1 MKSAAIVAAGIA
13 ALGLLAA
20 LCLPHHVPPST
31 ALGPATP
38 ANFHARVEYGMLIL
52 RGSLPSETSKTAI
65 LQRAQELYGATPGHV
80 VDELAV
86 DPRIGPVAWADNV
99 SQVLPILGHMTERGS
114 IIIDGHTIVVSG
126 KVDGNR
132 AKATVL
138 RDIAPLTQTGLELE
152 DRILAGSS
160 TAGRPTKASSPTTP
174 SQKAPA
180 LKTPVQVA
188 SPSPNVPVTT
198 GPSQKVLS
206 LRTPSQAVVEASKT
220 PSLAASSPKTHPLV
234 ATLTPKAAS
243 SLAAL
248 SVTEVSPASLQKRLN
263 EILARSSIE
272 FESNSTTMTPT
283 SLATLDQLITELRRS
298 PRTAVEIGGHT
309 DKYGEPQYNLQL
321 SQRRADAVRRYFA
334 KHGLP
339 KQFTA
344 IGYGASRPLSV
355 AENRAG
361 LQRNRRIEL
370 QVKGQTDL

>member
-1 MKSAAIVAAGIA
+1 MKSAVILAAGIA

-20 LCLPHHVPPST
+20 LCLPRHVPPST
-31 ALGPATP
+31 ALGPAAP

-65 LQRAQELYGATPGHV
+65 LQRAQELYGTTPGHV

-86 DPRIGPVAWADNV
+86 DPRVGPVAWADNV
-99 SQVLPILGHMTERGS
+99 SQVLPVLGHMTERGS

-126 KVDGNR
+126 KVDSNR

-138 RDIAPLTQTGLELE
+138 QVLAPLTQTGLELE

-174 SQKAPA
+174 SQKAPS
-180 LKTPVQVA
+180 LKTPVLVA
-188 SPSPNVPVTT
+188 SPSPSVPSTT
-198 GPSQKVLS
+198 GPSQKALS
-206 LRTPSQAVVEASKT
+206 LKTPSQSAVEASKA
-220 PSLAASSPKTHPLV
+220 PSPAAPSPKTHSLV
-234 ATLTPKAAS
+234 AALAPKAPF
-243 SLAAL
+243 LPAAP
-248 SVTEVSPASLQKRLN
+248 SVTEVSPAMLQKRLS

-272 FESNSTTMTPT
+272 FESNSTTMTPP
-283 SLATLDQLITELRRS
+283 SLATLDQLMAELRRS
-298 PRTAVEIGGHT
+298 PHTAVEIGGHT
-309 DKYGEPQYNLQL
+309 DKYGEPEYNLQL

-344 IGYGASRPLSV
+344 VGYGASRPLSV

-370 QVKGQTDL
+370 RVKGQPEL

>member
-1 MKSAAIVAAGIA
+1 MKSAAILVAGIA

-20 LCLPHHVPPST
+20 LCLPHHVPSST
-31 ALGPATP
+31 PLGPAAP
-38 ANFHARVEYGMLIL
+38 ANFHARVEHGILIL

-86 DPRIGPVAWADNV
+86 DPRVGTVAWADNV
-99 SQVLPILGHMTERGS
+99 SQVLPVLGHMAERSS

-126 KVDGNR
+126 HVGDNR
-132 AKATVL
+132 AKAAMLQV
-138 RDIAPLTQTGLELE
+138 IAPLTQTGLELE

-160 TAGRPTKASSPTTP
+160 TAGRSTKSGSQTTP
-174 SQKAPA
+174 SQKAPS
-180 LKTPVQVA
+180 LKTPVQLA
-188 SPSPNVPVTT
+188 SPAPTVPSPA

-206 LRTPSQAVVEASKT
+206 QRVSSQAAVESSKT
-220 PSLAASSPKTHPLV
+220 LSPAAPSPKTHPLV
-234 ATLTPKAAS
+234 ATLTPKAP
-243 SLAAL
+243 SLPTAPSA
-248 SVTEVSPASLQKRLN
+248 TDVSPAVLQKKLN

-283 SLATLDQLITELRRS
+283 SLATLDQLIAELRRA
-298 PRTAVEIGGHT
+298 PRTDIEIGGHT
-309 DKYGEPQYNLQL
+309 DKYGEPDYNLQL

-334 KHGLP
+334 KQGLP

-344 IGYGASRPLSV
+344 VGYGASRPLSV

-370 QVKGQTDL
+370 RVKGQPAL

>member
-1 MKSAAIVAAGIA
+1 MKSAAIVAAGIV

-20 LCLPHHVPPST
+20 LCLPRHIPPTT
-31 ALGPATP
+31 ALGPAAP

-52 RGSLPSETSKTAI
+52 RGALPSEASKAAI
-65 LQRAQELYGATPGHV
+65 LQRAQELYGATPGNV

-86 DPRIGPVAWADNV
+86 DSRMGPVAWADSV
-99 SQVLPILGHMTERGS
+99 SHVLPVLRLMTERGS

-160 TAGRPTKASSPTTP
+160 TADRSTKASSPTTP
-174 SQKAPA
+174 SQKAPS
-180 LKTPVQVA
+180 LKTPVLVA
-188 SPSPNVPVTT
+188 SPSPTVPSIA
-198 GPSQKVLS
+198 GSSQKVLS
-206 LRTPSQAVVEASKT
+206 LKTPSHAVVEPSKVPSLAAPSPKT
-220 PSLAASSPKTHPLV
+220 PSLV
-234 ATLTPKAAS
+234 ATLAPKAP
-243 SLAAL
+243 SLPAAP

-263 EILARSSIE
+263 DILARSSIE
-272 FESNSTTMTPT
+272 FESNRTTMTPT
-283 SLATLDQLITELRRS
+283 SLATLDELIAELRRS

-309 DKYGEPQYNLQL
+309 DKYGGAEYNLQL
-321 SQRRADAVRRYFA
+321 SQRRADVVRRYFA

-344 IGYGASRPLSV
+344 VGYGASRPLSV

-370 QVKGQTDL
+370 RVKAQPEL

>member
-1 MKSAAIVAAGIA
+1 MKSAAIVAAGIV

-20 LCLPHHVPPST
+20 LCLPRHIPPTT
-31 ALGPATP
+31 ALGPAAP

-52 RGSLPSETSKTAI
+52 RGALPSEASKAAI
-65 LQRAQELYGATPGHV
+65 LQRAQELYGATPGNV

-86 DPRIGPVAWADNV
+86 DSRMGPVAWADSV
-99 SQVLPILGHMTERGS
+99 SHVLPVLRLMTERGS

-160 TAGRPTKASSPTTP
+160 TADRSTKASSPTTP
-174 SQKAPA
+174 SQKAPS
-180 LKTPVQVA
+180 LKTPVLVA
-188 SPSPNVPVTT
+188 SPSPTVPSIA
-198 GPSQKVLS
+198 GSSQKVLS
-206 LRTPSQAVVEASKT
+206 LKTPSHAVVEPSKVPSLAAPSPKT
-220 PSLAASSPKTHPLV
+220 PSLV
-234 ATLTPKAAS
+234 ATLAPKAP
-243 SLAAL
+243 SLPAAP

-263 EILARSSIE
+263 DILARSSIE
-272 FESNSTTMTPT
+272 FESNRTTMTPT
-283 SLATLDQLITELRRS
+283 SLATLDELIAELRRS

-309 DKYGEPQYNLQL
+309 DKYGEAEYNLQL
-321 SQRRADAVRRYFA
+321 SQRRADVVRRYFA

-344 IGYGASRPLSV
+344 VGYGASRPLSV

-370 QVKGQTDL
+370 RVKAQPEL